1 MRVVVALGG
10 NALLRRGQPMTAE
23 NQREN
28 VRRAAEALAPVA
40 REHEL
45 VISHG
50 NGPQVGLLALQAEA
64 TAEAPPFPLDVLGA
78 QTEGMIGYMIEQE
91 LGNLLPFEKPFAT
104 LLTMVEVDPAD
115 PAFRSPNKPIGPV
128 YAEEQAR
135 RLAKERGW
143 AVAADGKGWRR
154 VVASPQPVRI
164 FEIRPVRWL
173 LEKGTIV
180 ICGGGGGIPTVYGP
194 DGKLRGVEAV
204 IDKDRAASLLAQQL
218 EADFFIM
225 ATDVDAVSVD
235 WGTPRA
241 RAIRRAS
248 PAAIGRFDFAAGS
261 MGPKVE
267 AARDFAER
275 TGKTAAIG
283 ALGDVPAMLAG
294 EAGTLVS
301 NGVATIEWAAPE
313 SLALFTE

>member
-1 MRVVVALGG
+1 
-10 NALLRRGQPMTAE
+10 MTAE
-23 NQREN
+23 NQRAN

-50 NGPQVGLLALQAEA
+50 NGPQVGLLALQAESGHDA
-64 TAEAPPFPLDVLGA
+64 ARFPLDVLGA

-115 PAFRSPNKPIGPV
+115 PAFRNPSKPIGPV
-128 YAEEQAR
+128 YPEDEAK
-135 RLAKERGW
+135 RLATERGW
-143 AVAADGKGWRR
+143 TVARDGNAWRR
-154 VVASPQPVRI
+154 VVASPQPKRL
-164 FEIRPVRWL
+164 FELRPVRWL

-194 DGKLRGVEAV
+194 DGKLHGVECV
-204 IDKDRAASLLAQQL
+204 IDKDRVAALLAQQL
-218 EADFFIM
+218 DADFFVM
-225 ATDVDAVSVD
+225 ATDVSAVSVG
-235 WGTPRA
+235 WGTPSA
-241 RAIRRAS
+241 KAIRRAS
-248 PAAIGRFDFAAGS
+248 PAAIGKYDFATGS

-283 ALGDVPAMLAG
+283 ALEDIPRILSG
-294 EAGTLVS
+294 EAGTLVW